1 MAVERLA
8 LSLLRR
14 GVAGDVGGHLRR
26 LLPIRLTKDPGQPEV
41 DDAQPA
47 VVAEDQLRRR
57 QLGVDESLAVG
68 EVESPARLQPDHQRL
83 RRREVAAAVEEVAQV
98 APRQVLDD
106 HVHGAATTD
115 LLFAP
120 VVDGREV
127 GVRQRGH
134 LIHLLAEV
142 AAERLRLRQLRPH
155 QLDRDRAVEL
165 DIAGVGDQRVGA
177 GGDRAQHLV
186 AATDR
191 AAVEPPAPGG
201 GRRLVGWSVVAHV
214 LTDRHTREEIAPA
227 PPQQNT
233 GVERRSFGASERAP
247 ASERPATACV
257 AGERNDRHDGAV
269 EPPPIS
275 RRTWPRFD
283 GKLAVASV
291 AIAAGLVMIGWAVVG
306 GVTGDDVSQLP
317 DELESIAPVP
327 DAVQVLAQSQVVVDL
342 VESYEGRLRIDG
354 IDFPTLRLEDLTNDN
369 VEPGEQVEIPPGVV
383 FEPGNDTLTFTPGP
397 GIEVER
403 FDEGI
408 HRVTV
413 LYWPVERGEG
423 AARSY
428 SWTFNVV

>member
-1 MAVERLA
+1 M
-8 LSLLRR
+8 
-14 GVAGDVGGHLRR
+14 
-26 LLPIRLTKDPGQPEV
+26 
-41 DDAQPA
+41 
-47 VVAEDQLRRR
+47 
-57 QLGVDESLAVG
+57 
-68 EVESPARLQPDHQRL
+68 
-83 RRREVAAAVEEVAQV
+83 
-98 APRQVLDD
+98 
-106 HVHGAATTD
+106 
-115 LLFAP
+115 
-120 VVDGREV
+120 
-127 GVRQRGH
+127 
-134 LIHLLAEV
+134 
-142 AAERLRLRQLRPH
+142 
-155 QLDRDRAVEL
+155 
-165 DIAGVGDQRVGA
+165 
-177 GGDRAQHLV
+177 
-186 AATDR
+186 
-191 AAVEPPAPGG
+191 
-201 GRRLVGWSVVAHV
+201 
-214 LTDRHTREEIAPA
+214 
-227 PPQQNT
+227 
-233 GVERRSFGASERAP
+233 
-247 ASERPATACV
+247 
-257 AGERNDRHDGAV
+257 